1 LLHHFL
7 ILWIWLHQ
15 LGYYLSKNIWYGFT
29 ITTAMKT
36 INLKYPFY
44 IKATLVSFFIGL
56 LCLLIY
62 TSHNIIFPVYF
73 SLLLAIVLHP
83 PISWLIKKGVPNVLS
98 IIMVIFLSLLL
109 VTTTLYLLISQV
121 GLFAKDLPQLEKN
134 FLLYVDKLNAWLQS
148 HFHVTE
154 NFLEQQAQKLGKQ
167 NGGDVVAGT
176 LLSITDIISNAVLVP
191 VYTFLI
197 LYYRKLLMKFLLDV
211 FDAAHSPCILNVV
224 SDAKKVISSYIV
236 GLVFEMIVVTALNA
250 LGLWLVGA
258 KYIFLLA
265 IMAAILNLIPYIG
278 MIIASI
284 IGVLITMSYTTNLTT
299 CVGVVVIF
307 NVVQILD
314 NNFIFPMVVGG
325 KVKVNAIMS
334 IIGVLIGN
342 ALGGITGMFLSI
354 PTIAVLKVAFDNID
368 HLKPWGMLLGD
379 DIPVKYLS
387 WRHIKSIWQHNN
399 KNINPTTPTAT
410 E

>member
-1 LLHHFL
+1 
-7 ILWIWLHQ
+7 
-15 LGYYLSKNIWYGFT
+15 
-29 ITTAMKT
+29 MKT
-36 INLKYPFY
+36 IHLKYPFY
-44 IKATLVSFFIGL
+44 VKATLIAFFIGL
-56 LCLLIY
+56 LCLFIY
-62 TSHNIIFPVYF
+62 TAHGIIFPVYF
-73 SLLLAIVLHP
+73 SLLYAMMLHP
-83 PISWLIKKGVPNVLS
+83 IVTWLIRKRIPNVLA
-98 IIMVIFLSLLL
+98 IIITIFLSVLL
-109 VTTTLYLLISQV
+109 VVGTLYLLITQV
-121 GLFAKDLPQLEKN
+121 GLFAKDIPQLEKN
-134 FLLYVDKLNAWLQS
+134 FLLYVDKLNIWLQS
-148 HFHVTE
+148 HFNVNE

-167 NGGDVVAGT
+167 NGSDVVAGT
-176 LLSITDIISNAVLVP
+176 LLSITDILSNAVLVP
-191 VYTFLI
+191 VYAFLM

-224 SDAKKVISSYIV
+224 NDAKKVVSSYIV
-236 GLVFEMIVVTALNA
+236 GLVFEMIAVTALNA
-250 LGLWLVGA
+250 VGLWLVGA

-278 MIIASI
+278 MVIASI

-299 CVGVVVIF
+299 CIGVVVIF

-342 ALGGITGMFLSI
+342 ALGGVTGMFLSI
-354 PTIAVLKVAFDNID
+354 PTIAVLKVAFDNIE

-387 WRHIKSIWQHNN
+387 WRNIKSIWHYNN
-399 KNINPTTPTAT
+399 KTSTTQKAA